1 MSLSISLKTTNLNDS
16 NQTVSVSA
24 GSGVT
29 ATSTVVNNV
38 NNVSYS
44 FSTTSGTTSTVCTIT
59 FTAKT
64 NFYYSEGPLF
74 FIKSEDPSAYTI
86 TTTDTFDTDNN
97 LTSRAF
103 LIKHTSTSDIVFDNI
118 NFTHEIS
125 SKQVVVD
132 AVNRSLIQLKSID
145 LDTSPV
151 SYSGETRNLTIIGD
165 ENSVFNLKLTRS
177 SDSKT
182 YDFTDDSFT
191 TTATELTK
199 QTINSS
205 GKSFISIAIPTGGN
219 VTYTFELTP
228 SVADSTS
235 LIDNL
240 QDTGNKFKHTFT
252 LSQFAQISV
261 AFTSASSSGS
271 YVDFPSATINGLY
284 NQSTIEKNS
293 LTYALRLSSN
303 SFKIARQPNA
313 SDIEFR
319 VNKTTSSSISSSKG
333 PITLNNVTDLIVG
346 MKVSGSGVSGTPI
359 ISEIDTINS
368 TVTFNTNQSI
378 SSSVTLTFTAS
389 GVDDILNASG
399 VSIEPTNFLLTL
411 RDVETTINDA
421 SANGSSSISD
431 ADVASVGG
439 IMAADTTI
447 ISGLNIPKDVH
458 IDTVSSNNLEFS
470 QSLVLENGQAVTFTG
485 SSQNATLTFEVV
497 INQFGLQDRVLNIN
511 LDNILTVA

>member
-16 NQTVSVSA
+16 NQTVTVSA

-29 ATSTVVNNV
+29 ATSSVVNSV

-64 NFYYSEGPLF
+64 NFYYSQGPLF

-86 TTTDTFDTDNN
+86 TATDTFDTDNN

-103 LIKHTSTSDIVFDNI
+103 L
-118 NFTHEIS
+118 
-125 SKQVVVD
+125 SKQAVVD
-132 AVNRSLIQLKSID
+132 SVNRTLIQLKAID
-145 LDTSPV
+145 LDTSSV

-165 ENSVFNLKLTRS
+165 ENSVFNLKLTRG

-182 YDFTDDSFT
+182 YDFTDNSFT

-205 GKSFISIAIPTGGN
+205 GKSVIPITIPTGGN

-228 SVADSTS
+228 SVADGTS
-235 LIDNL
+235 LIDDL

-252 LSQFAQISV
+252 LSQFAQVGV
-261 AFTSASSSGS
+261 ALTCVSSSGS
-271 YVDFPSATINGLY
+271 YADFPSVTINGLY

-303 SFKIARQPNA
+303 SFKIARQPVA

-319 VNKTTSSSISSSKG
+319 TNKTTSSSISSSKG
-333 PITLNNVTDLIVG
+333 PITLNSVTDLVVG

-368 TVTFNTNQSI
+368 TVTFNSNQSI

-389 GVDDILNASG
+389 GVDDILNACG

-431 ADVASVGG
+431 ADVASANG

-458 IDTVSSNNLEFS
+458 IDNVSSNNLEFS

-485 SSQNATLTFEVV
+485 SSRNATLTFEVV
-497 INQFGLQDRVLNIN
+497 VNKFGLQDRILNIN

>member
-191 TTATELTK
+191 TTA
-199 QTINSS
+199 
-205 GKSFISIAIPTGGN
+205 GGN

-228 SVADSTS
+228 SVADGTS